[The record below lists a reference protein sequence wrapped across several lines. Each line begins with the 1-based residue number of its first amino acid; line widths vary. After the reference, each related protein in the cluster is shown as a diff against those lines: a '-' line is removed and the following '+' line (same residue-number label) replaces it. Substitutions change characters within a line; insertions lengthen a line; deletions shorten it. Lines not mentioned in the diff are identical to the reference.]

1 LSETRFQIEEL
12 YCEIKS
18 KLFSSVGNRGRKH
31 SISDTL
37 NSSKLPIIKLTEFSG
52 RFPEWTSWFN
62 TFKTLLGTDP
72 ELDDLKKIIHLRA
85 PLGPAPLSK
94 IDGLELSEVN
104 YKKALLLLQE
114 RYDNKAIILQAH
126 LTELFNVKRIKQAD
140 SDSLRALVDSVNS
153 QLVALRSLSE
163 ESELLNVFRKTNLR
177 QIR

>member
-1 LSETRFQIEEL
+1 
-12 YCEIKS
+12 
-18 KLFSSVGNRGRKH
+18 
-31 SISDTL
+31 
-37 NSSKLPIIKLTEFSG
+37 
-52 RFPEWTSWFN
+52 
-62 TFKTLLGTDP
+62 
-72 ELDDLKKIIHLRA
+72 LRA